1 MGGFVKP
8 NFINMKKYIGTK
20 EINAIPMN
28 RQEYNDFRGWK
39 LPDDENG
46 TDEGYLVEY
55 VDGGKANTPQY
66 KGYVSWSPKGV
77 FERAYEAIDTPL
89 DRLYVEYNELQERYN
104 KLILF
109 LAREDAEQIAGE
121 TQVALMEKQKINM
134 KDYLSTLRAR
144 IELLKKSI

>member
-1 MGGFVKP
+1 
-8 NFINMKKYIGTK
+8 MKKYIGTK